1 MADKRAKLAELADR
15 KRCEAE
21 EAAGRAAEP
30 AAPPPAAA
38 AAAAAPAPAQ
48 RAVIDFGED
57 SDDEEEGE
65 VPGAAAAAAAPDAAA
80 AAAARAAA
88 AAAEEASDEDVDAAG
103 APTADD
109 LAFIDDAGVAA
120 DQRVAFDAAS
130 DAAALAADE
139 AEEAE
144 EAEED
149 ELDRMFSKRRRGGE
163 GDDAAGG
170 ASTRAAV
177 EALLA
182 QMEVA
187 VEEDLAAYA
196 AGRPAV
202 HKLKLL
208 AHVEAAAAVRR
219 LHGELLD
226 AGLLGVLK
234 AWVEPMPDGELPNAR
249 VRSSVLALLGRLP
262 VDCSFEDRR
271 AQLKRS
277 GLGRVVAFLAR
288 LPDETPDNR
297 RAARELVE
305 RWSRPIL
312 APRGDRA
319 AADAE
324 EEARILA
331 ARQARARGARGA
343 RVGGGDADGGEGG
356 GGGAAAP
363 LAPGQP
369 GYRLRAE
376 VPAAAPLDFVRRPAS
391 KAAMAEKRPGGARAG
406 GEHRLAKK
414 LKAGPARGGQR
425 AAHVS
430 IEGRDVTF
438 RDA

>member
-15 KRCEAE
+15 KRREAE
-21 EAAGRAAEP
+21 EAAGSAAEP
-30 AAPPPAAA
+30 TAPPPAAA
-38 AAAAAPAPAQ
+38 AAAAAAAPAQ

-57 SDDEEEGE
+57 SDDEEEGQ
-65 VPGAAAAAAAPDAAA
+65 VPGGAAAAATDAAA
-80 AAAARAAA
+80 TAAARAAA
-88 AAAEEASDEDVDAAG
+88 AAAAEEDSGEDDAAG

-120 DQRVAFDAAS
+120 DQRVAFDAAG
-130 DAAALAADE
+130 DAAARAADE

-149 ELDRMFSKRRRGGE
+149 ELDRMFSKRRRGE

-177 EALLA
+177 ESLLA

-249 VRSSVLALLGRLP
+249 VRSAVLALLGRLP

-277 GLGRVVAFLAR
+277 GLGRVVNFLAR

-312 APRGDRA
+312 APHGDRA

-343 RVGGGDADGGEGG
+343 RAGGADADGGEGG

-406 GEHRLAKK
+406 GGEHRLVKK
-414 LKAGPARGGQR
+414 LKAGPAKGGQR